1 MSKRSLGWI
10 RDPGMVKELQASG
23 VTGVELVQ
31 ELKLRG
37 WNEDRIRAAGV
48 SLAAAGADTP
58 EGVQKLRLLRDS
70 AGRPIVI
77 RS

>member
-1 MSKRSLGWI
+1 MIRELGWV
-10 RDPGMVKELQASG
+10 RDRGMVKELQASG

-48 SLAAAGADTP
+48 SPAAAGADTP
-58 EGVQKLRLLRDS
+58 EGVQKLRLLRDT

-77 RS
+77 KS